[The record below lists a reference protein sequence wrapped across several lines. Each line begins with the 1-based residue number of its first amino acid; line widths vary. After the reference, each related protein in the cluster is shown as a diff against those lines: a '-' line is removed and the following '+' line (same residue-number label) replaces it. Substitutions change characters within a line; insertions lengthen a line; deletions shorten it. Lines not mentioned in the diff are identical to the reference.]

1 MHGEELRCGD
11 PGQAGHARPDA
22 GGVEGDHVA
31 GDLAPRASGAR
42 KWDNRGPAIEE
53 FAVSH
58 DVFPALS
65 SQQRSLTRFLIEEQ
79 RAGHVNPELR
89 LLIEV
94 VARACKRISVAVGKG
109 ALGGVLGD
117 AEGGDG
123 GSNINVQGEAQKKD
137 RKSTRLNSR

>member
-1 MHGEELRCGD
+1 MRISDWSSRRVLF
-11 PGQAGHARPDA
+11 
-22 GGVEGDHVA
+22 
-31 GDLAPRASGAR
+31 
-42 KWDNRGPAIEE
+42 RGPAIEE

-109 ALGGVLGD
+109 RSEERRVGKECV
-117 AEGGDG
+117 
-123 GSNINVQGEAQKKD
+123 
-137 RKSTRLNSR
+137 STGRARWSP